1 MSPEILIPYC
11 AMPDT
16 TGSTHNVQP
25 LEAASRPMARWVRVL
40 EAFGEQGEWGVRD
53 LARSS
58 GIPRSATHRI
68 LHDMAGLGLLS
79 GTDEP
84 GRFRVGPDLARIGSR
99 VAEHLEVQRIA
110 RSILEATAAAIG
122 ETIVLAV
129 YDPQRRMFSAVDAVE
144 TDHPIRYLW
153 ESLRDWSDLHL
164 GSSGK
169 GILAFLPSAER
180 DAIIDR
186 LPDPIPGRRPLTKA
200 RLRRELDAAR
210 RRGFVVSHGE
220 RFEGAVGVS
229 APIRDARG
237 RIIGDLIA
245 TWPDNR
251 TSDTKESNAGAIV
264 RAAADELSRRLGW
277 DAIVVPGGGPS

>member
-1 MSPEILIPYC
+1 
-11 AMPDT
+11 MPGT
-16 TGSTHNVQP
+16 NGSTLHDRP
-25 LEAASRPMARWVRVL
+25 ADATSRPMARWVRVL
-40 EAFGEQGEWGVRD
+40 EAFAEQGEWGVRD

-99 VAEHLEVQRIA
+99 VAEHLEVQQIA
-110 RSILEATAAAIG
+110 RSILEEAAEAIG
-122 ETIVLAV
+122 ETIVLAL
-129 YDPQRRMFSAVDAVE
+129 YDPQRRRFSAVDAVE

-153 ESLRDWSDLHL
+153 ESLRDWSELHL

-169 GILAFLPSAER
+169 GILAFLPPAER

-186 LPDPIPGRRPLTKA
+186 LPDPIPGRRPMSKS
-200 RLRRELDAAR
+200 RLRRELAAAR
-210 RRGFVVSHGE
+210 RRGYVVSHGE
-220 RFEGAVGVS
+220 RYEGAVGVS

-237 RIIGDLIA
+237 RIVGDLIA

-251 TSDTKESNAGAIV
+251 TSGKKESNAGSVV
-264 RAAADELSRRLGW
+264 RAAADSLSQRLGW
-277 DAIVVPGGGPS
+277 DAITVPNEPPATR

>member
-1 MSPEILIPYC
+1 
-11 AMPDT
+11 MPGT
-16 TGSTHNVQP
+16 AGSTLHDRP
-25 LEAASRPMARWVRVL
+25 PDATSGPMARWVRVL
-40 EAFGEQGEWGVRD
+40 EAFAEQGEWGVRD

-68 LHDMAGLGLLS
+68 LHDMAGLGLLT

-84 GRFRVGPDLARIGSR
+84 GRFRVGPDLARIGSG

-110 RSILEATAAAIG
+110 RSILEEAAASLG
-122 ETIVLAV
+122 ETIVLAL
-129 YDPQRRMFSAVDAVE
+129 YDPHRRKFSAVDAVE

-153 ESLRDWSDLHL
+153 ESLRDWSELHL

-169 GILAFLPSAER
+169 GILAFLPAAER

-186 LPDPIPGRRPLTKA
+186 LPDPIPGRRPMTKA

-210 RRGFVVSHGE
+210 RRGYVVSHGE
-220 RFEGAVGVS
+220 RYDGAVGVS

-237 RIIGDLIA
+237 RIVGDLIA

-251 TSDTKESNAGAIV
+251 TSAKKEAGAGAIV
-264 RAAADELSRRLGW
+264 RAAADSLSQRLGW
-277 DAIVVPGGGPS
+277 DGARVPAPARPAPRR